1 MRHPNGAGLVSLSLM
16 ALAVSP
22 ALAAGPEF
30 RLSGFGTI
38 GVVTIDQPGIEFRQ
52 TGQTSGAGESAKFK
66 PDSRLGVQLDGSFN
80 PTFSA
85 TMQVLAKHSGE
96 GDDKPRVEWAFVKA
110 KLGAGF
116 TLRAGRIGA
125 PFFAVSDFREVGYA
139 NTWLRTPSD
148 VYGQIFLRT
157 VDGVD
162 LLYAGDVAGMPVTA
176 QLIAGGTTAAFSR
189 TDIDFKKQVGVNL
202 TAELMDGLTLRLGHI
217 GGKLTVQSAAMR
229 QLAGALR
236 TTPFSSVGDQIECTN
251 RKGSFTGV
259 GLSLENGNWVGSTE
273 YTERKTSCYVP
284 DTAGWH
290 VMGGYRFGS
299 VTPYV
304 VLSEL
309 RLTDNNVNNNIPRNV
324 NVQLTTLALTV
335 DGLLDSAATR
345 QATTAVGVRWDAYRN
360 IAVKAQYERV
370 DTKGGY
376 GLFGNVGGPRPTDP
390 VNVLSLA
397 VDFIF

>member
-1 MRHPNGAGLVSLSLM
+1 MRHPHGAGLFGL
-16 ALAVSP
+16 ALLAAAASP
-22 ALAAGPEF
+22 VLAAGPEF
-30 RLSGFGTI
+30 RVSGFGTV
-38 GVVTIDQPGIEFRQ
+38 GVVQIDQPGIEFRQ

-80 PTFSA
+80 PMFSA
-85 TMQVLAKHSGE
+85 TVQVLAKHSGE
-96 GDDKPRVEWAFVKA
+96 GDDQPRVEWAFAKA
-110 KLGAGF
+110 KLGGGF

-148 VYGQIFLRT
+148 VYGQVFLRT
-157 VDGVD
+157 VDGAD
-162 LLYAGDVAGMPVTA
+162 LLYAGDVAGLPVTA

-189 TDIDFKKQVGVNL
+189 TDIDFKNQVGVNL
-202 TAELMDGLTLRLGHI
+202 TAEVLDGVTLRLGHI
-217 GGKLTVQSAAMR
+217 GGKLTVQSASMR
-229 QLAGALR
+229 QLAAVLR
-236 TTPFSSVGDQIECTN
+236 TTPFASVGDQIECTD
-251 RKGSFTGV
+251 RKASFSGV
-259 GLSLENGNWVGSTE
+259 GVSVETGNWVGSTE
-273 YTERKTSCYVP
+273 YTERKTACYVP

-290 VMGGYRFGS
+290 VMGGYRFGNF
-299 VTPYV
+299 TPYV
-304 VLSEL
+304 ILSEL

-360 IAVKAQYERV
+360 VAVKAQYERI

-376 GLFGNVGGPRPTDP
+376 GLFGNVGGPRPTKP